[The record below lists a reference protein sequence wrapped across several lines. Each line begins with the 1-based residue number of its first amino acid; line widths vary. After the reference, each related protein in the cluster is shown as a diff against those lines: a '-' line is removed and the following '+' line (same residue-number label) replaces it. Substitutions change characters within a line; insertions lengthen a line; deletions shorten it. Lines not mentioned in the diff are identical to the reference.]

1 MHTVRCNCHCAV
13 TLVQQVLVL
22 QSPYTATAYRL
33 TTVEQT
39 VAQTVGHTTGMQK
52 AYDFLW
58 GTQHLA
64 AEIRKEPLCTKMTDA
79 DLISILGYVAVVQ
92 AGGCAGK
99 GCGWY
104 PGR

>member
-1 MHTVRCNCHCAV
+1 LHMLLHKPNPCVVVAHTV
-13 TLVQQVLVL
+13 TKPLPQ
-22 QSPYTATAYRL
+22 
-33 TTVEQT
+33 
-39 VAQTVGHTTGMQK
+39 TGMQK

-92 AGGCAGK
+92 AGGCDGK